1 MAEFVLES
9 LGKTFGGALPV
20 TALEDVN
27 LHVRSGEFVCLLGA
41 SGCGKSTL
49 LDILAGLE
57 TPSSGSARFDGEPI
71 AGPDPRRGLVFQ
83 DPALFPWRTIAQN
96 VAFGPELRGL
106 GRRQRRER
114 AAESLARVGLGG
126 FEDRY
131 PHQLSGGMRQRAGIA
146 RALVNNPEVLL
157 MDEPFGAVDHLTR
170 IALQEDLLR
179 LWERERRTI
188 VFVTHDVGEAVFLAD
203 RVVLLSPRP
212 GRIHRIFEVAVPR
225 PRVRGQKSLIEVEAE
240 VYQAIHG
247 IAHRPEPSEPAA
259 LPSSPSPSPS
269 PAYA

>member
-9 LGKTFGGALPV
+9 LGKTFGGDVPV
-20 TALEDVN
+20 TALEGVN
-27 LHVRSGEFVCLLGA
+27 LRVRAGEFVCLLGA

-57 TPSSGSARFDGEPI
+57 RPSSGTALFDGRPI
-71 AGPDPRRGLVFQ
+71 AGPEPRRGLVFQ

-96 VAFGPELRGL
+96 VGFGPELRGL
-106 GRRQRRER
+106 GRRERRAR
-114 AAESLARVGLGG
+114 AVASLARVGLAG
-126 FEDRY
+126 FEAAY

-146 RALVNNPEVLL
+146 RALANDPEVLL

-203 RVVLLSPRP
+203 RVVLMSPRP
-212 GRIHRIFEVAVPR
+212 GRIHRIFDVAVPR
-225 PRVRGQKSLIEVEAE
+225 PRVRGQKALIEVEAA
-240 VYQAIHG
+240 VYEAIHG
-247 IAHRPEPSEPAA
+247 IAPPDACHVQH
-259 LPSSPSPSPS
+259 
-269 PAYA
+269 

>member
-9 LGKTFGGALPV
+9 LGKTFAGAAPV
-20 TALEDVN
+20 TALEGVS
-27 LHVRSGEFVCLLGA
+27 LRVRAGEFVCLLGA

-57 TPSSGSARFDGEPI
+57 RPSTGRALFDGQPI
-71 AGPDPRRGLVFQ
+71 TGPDPRRGLVFQ

-96 VAFGPELRGL
+96 VGFGPELRGL
-106 GRRQRRER
+106 ARRER
-114 AAESLARVGLGG
+114 RARACASLARVGLAGV
-126 FEDRY
+126 EDAY

-146 RALVNNPEVLL
+146 RALSNDPEVLL
-157 MDEPFGAVDHLTR
+157 MDEPCGAVDHLTR

-203 RVVLLSPRP
+203 RVVLMSPRP
-212 GRIHRIFEVAVPR
+212 GRIHRIFDVPVPR
-225 PRVRGQKSLIEVEAE
+225 ARVRGQKALIEIEAE
-240 VYQAIHG
+240 VYQTIH
-247 IAHRPEPSEPAA
+247 AA
-259 LPSSPSPSPS
+259 
-269 PAYA
+269 A

>member
-1 MAEFVLES
+1 MAQFVLDS
-9 LGKTFGGALPV
+9 VGKTFAGPVPV
-20 TALEDVN
+20 TALDGVN
-27 LHVRSGEFVCLLGA
+27 LRVRAGEFVCLLGA

-49 LDILAGLE
+49 LDILAGLALAS
-57 TPSSGSARFDGEPI
+57 TGSALFDGKPI
-71 AGPDPRRGLVFQ
+71 AEPDPRRGLVFQ

-106 GRRQRRER
+106 GRRERRAR
-114 AAESLARVGLGG
+114 ACASLSRVGLGG
-126 FEDRY
+126 FEDAY

-146 RALVNNPEVLL
+146 RALANDPQVLL

-203 RVVLLSPRP
+203 RVVLLSSQP
-212 GRIHRIFEVAVPR
+212 GRIHRIFDIDVAR
-225 PRVRGQKSLIEVEAE
+225 ARVRGQKALIEIEAE
-240 VYQAIHG
+240 IYQALHG
-247 IAHRPEPSEPAA
+247 LDPWPRAGVAVGPSRKSGRAGISVP
-259 LPSSPSPSPS
+259 
-269 PAYA
+269 

>member
-9 LGKTFGGALPV
+9 LGKTFGGAVPV
-20 TALEDVN
+20 TALEGVS
-27 LHVRSGEFVCLLGA
+27 LRVRAGEFVCLLGA

-57 TPSSGSARFDGEPI
+57 RPSTGSALFDGQPI

-83 DPALFPWRTIAQN
+83 DPALFPWRTVAQN
-96 VAFGPELRGL
+96 VGFGPELRGL
-106 GRRQRRER
+106 GRSERRAR
-114 AAESLARVGLGG
+114 AAASLARVGLAG
-126 FEDRY
+126 FEDAY

-146 RALVNNPEVLL
+146 RALANDPEVLL

-203 RVVLLSPRP
+203 RVVLMSPRP
-212 GRIHRIFEVAVPR
+212 GRIHRIFDVAVPR
-225 PRVRGQKSLIEVEAE
+225 ARVRGHKALIEIEAE
-240 VYQAIHG
+240 VYRAIHG
-247 IAHRPEPSEPAA
+247 IDGGDGSRGTPRAA
-259 LPSSPSPSPS
+259 
-269 PAYA
+269 AAAFQ

>member
-9 LGKTFGGALPV
+9 LGKTFAGAVPV
-20 TALEDVN
+20 TALEGVN
-27 LHVRSGEFVCLLGA
+27 LHVRAGEFVCLLGA

-57 TPSSGSARFDGEPI
+57 RPSTGSALFGGQPI

-96 VAFGPELRGL
+96 VGFGPELRGL
-106 GRRQRRER
+106 ARRER
-114 AAESLARVGLGG
+114 RARACASLARVGLAG
-126 FEDRY
+126 FEDVY

-146 RALVNNPEVLL
+146 RALANDPEVLL

-203 RVVLLSPRP
+203 RVVLMSPRP
-212 GRIHRIFEVAVPR
+212 GRIHRIFDVPVPR
-225 PRVRGQKSLIEVEAE
+225 ARIRGQKALIEIEAE
-240 VYQAIHG
+240 VYQTIH
-247 IAHRPEPSEPAA
+247 AA
-259 LPSSPSPSPS
+259 
-269 PAYA
+269 A

>member
-9 LGKTFGGALPV
+9 LGKVFAGAVPV

-27 LHVRSGEFVCLLGA
+27 LRVRAGEFLCLLGA

-57 TPSSGSARFDGEPI
+57 RRSSGTALFDGQPI
-71 AGPDPRRGLVFQ
+71 TGPDPRRGLVFQ
-83 DPALFPWRTIAQN
+83 DPALFPWRSIAQN
-96 VAFGPELRGL
+96 VGFGPELRGL
-106 GRRQRRER
+106 GRRERRER
-114 AAESLARVGLGG
+114 AIASLARVGLAG
-126 FEDRY
+126 FEDAY

-146 RALVNNPEVLL
+146 RALANDPEVLL

-179 LWERERRTI
+179 LWARERRTI

-203 RVVLLSPRP
+203 RVVLMSPRP
-212 GRIHRIFEVAVPR
+212 GRIHRIFDVAVPR
-225 PRVRGQKSLIEVEAE
+225 ARVRGQKALIEIEAE
-240 VYQAIHG
+240 VYEAIHG
-247 IAHRPEPSEPAA
+247 MDDSRGAVHSTAA
-259 LPSSPSPSPS
+259 
-269 PAYA
+269 AFQ

>member
-1 MAEFVLES
+1 MTEFVLES
-9 LGKTFGGALPV
+9 LGKTFAGAVPI
-20 TALEDVN
+20 TALQGVS
-27 LHVRSGEFVCLLGA
+27 LRVRAGEFVCLLGA

-57 TPSSGSARFDGEPI
+57 RASTGTALFDGQPI
-71 AGPDPRRGLVFQ
+71 TGPDPRRGLVFQ

-96 VAFGPELRGL
+96 VGFGPELRGL
-106 GRRQRRER
+106 GRRERRER
-114 AAESLARVGLGG
+114 AAASLARVGLAG
-126 FEDRY
+126 FEDAY

-146 RALVNNPEVLL
+146 RALANDPEVLL

-203 RVVLLSPRP
+203 RVVLMSPRP
-212 GRIHRIFEVAVPR
+212 GRIHRIFDVAVPR
-225 PRVRGQKSLIEVEAE
+225 ARVRGQKALIEIEAQVYWAIQGMDGGDGVRGAAQQSAVEF
-240 VYQAIHG
+240 Q
-247 IAHRPEPSEPAA
+247 
-259 LPSSPSPSPS
+259 
-269 PAYA
+269 